1 MGKFDHIHLFKT
13 NIRTAEDKLKI
24 RPLLNNRKEVEEWH
38 IDQEDEDCVLRVV
51 SYSLEKYT
59 IISLVNTKGCLC
71 VELL

>member
-13 NIRTAEDKLKI
+13 NIRTSEDKIKI
-24 RPLLNNRKEVEEWH
+24 RSLLNDRKGVEEWH

-51 SYSLEKYT
+51 SYSLEKHV
-59 IISLVNTKGCLC
+59 IISLVNTKGYLC

>member
-13 NIRTAEDKLKI
+13 NIRTEGDKMKI
-24 RPLLNNRKEVEEWH
+24 CSLFNNRREVEEWH

-51 SYSLEKYT
+51 SYSFENHT
-59 IISLVNTKGCLC
+59 IISLVNTKGYLC